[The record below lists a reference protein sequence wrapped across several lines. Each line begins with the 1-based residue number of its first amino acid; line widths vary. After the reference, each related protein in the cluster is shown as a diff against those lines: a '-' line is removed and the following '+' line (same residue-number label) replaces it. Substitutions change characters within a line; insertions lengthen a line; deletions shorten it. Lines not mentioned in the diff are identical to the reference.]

1 MSDDTSETLPRTMK
15 AWTFSHSGPPQS
27 TLQLSQ
33 DIPLPTLRTETS
45 LLIRVCHV
53 SVHPGTVIMMN
64 LIPSLFRPS
73 LTIAETDFSG
83 IIVAAGKKVPT
94 APSSDNTRY
103 FSPGSTVFGS
113 LPVSKHLK
121 GSGVLAEYVVVDMTS
136 VARKPENVSFA
147 EAAGLPVSGSTAL
160 TLLDAAR
167 LQPDDK
173 LLLNAPCGGIGHFVA
188 QLTKTQGDHHIVGIC
203 SRTSAQ
209 LARGLGCDEVIDYHA
224 TDDGTS
230 LEETLSSNF
239 RGDNA
244 FDAIIDAHGS
254 QPLWHSAPGF
264 LKPSPGHA
272 YTSVGPA
279 LRSYTFRAMCR
290 VLKDMVLNQYL
301 PKWMGGVAREFRQ
314 VTSIVDVE
322 KLERLRGL
330 AEEGSL
336 KTYLGGEWDFED
348 AMQVCGSL
356 LLGGSKED

>member
-1 MSDDTSETLPRTMK
+1 
-15 AWTFSHSGPPQS
+15 
-27 TLQLSQ
+27 
-33 DIPLPTLRTETS
+33 
-45 LLIRVCHV
+45 
-53 SVHPGTVIMMN
+53 MMN

-73 LTIAETDFSG
+73 STICETDFSG
-83 IIVAAGKKVPT
+83 IVVSVGKKVPEI
-94 APSSDNTRY
+94 ASSINTRY
-103 FSPGSTVFGS
+103 FPPGSAIFGS

-121 GSGVLAEYVVVDMTS
+121 GCGVLAEYVVVEMAS

-167 LQPDDK
+167 LQPDEK
-173 LLLNAPCGGIGHFVA
+173 LLLNSPCGGIGHFVA
-188 QLTKTQGDHHIVGIC
+188 QLVKTQGDHYIVGIC
-203 SRTSAQ
+203 SRRSAQ

-230 LEETLSSNF
+230 LEAILSSNF
-239 RGDNA
+239 HGDNA

-264 LKPSPGHA
+264 LKPGPGHA

-279 LRSYTFRAMCR
+279 LKSYTFRAMCR
-290 VLKDMVLNQYL
+290 VLKDMALNQHL
-301 PKWMGGVAREFRQ
+301 PRWLGGVAREYRQ

-330 AEEGSL
+330 AEEGNL
-336 KTYLGGEWDFED
+336 KTFIGGEWDFED
-348 AMQVCGSL
+348 AIQVCSFTC
-356 LLGGSKED
+356 